1 MMYDIT
7 MNVVMPATVSR
18 AGVVRCCANRKRF
31 PNAERSNVSAK
42 PDMPLSFAV
51 AYGTGR
57 C

>member
-1 MMYDIT
+1 MYDMT

-18 AGVVRCCANRKRF
+18 AGVVRCCANRKRL

-42 PDMPLSFAV
+42 LDMPLSFAV